1 MSTNAED
8 IRVQEFAQQCLN
20 ALRRI
25 KETMPTSWK
34 ATLAPFQ
41 KEIRETAATK
51 NVSDSVALELIIER
65 LEREIPLRETLKTS
79 LTFYM
84 AAYCTLL

>member
-8 IRVQEFAQQCLN
+8 IRVQEFAQQCMN

-25 KETMPTSWK
+25 KETLPTTWK

-41 KEIRETAATK
+41 LEIRETAATH
-51 NVSDSVALELIIER
+51 NLSETEALDIILDR
-65 LEREIPLRETLKTS
+65 LMKEIPLREKLKTS
-79 LTFYM
+79 YTFYM
-84 AAYCTLL
+84 AAYCNML